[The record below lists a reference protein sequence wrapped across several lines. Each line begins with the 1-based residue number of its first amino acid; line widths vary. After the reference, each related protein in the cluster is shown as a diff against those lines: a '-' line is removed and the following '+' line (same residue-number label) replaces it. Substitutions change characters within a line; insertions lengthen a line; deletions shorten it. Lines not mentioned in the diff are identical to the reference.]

1 MAMSLKEYLNSKIKA
16 RGSTLT
22 KEKAKAKNYK
32 SIAAAKK
39 AGSLYYTNKDG
50 KVMAAVYAGD
60 LKKAA
65 PKPIPRPK
73 IRPKKEKLGAGER
86 PKVTVKT
93 LPDAK
98 KPESKKPEDKL
109 VKMAVIAIS
118 AGTEPKGKA
127 ARIAKLQAEM
137 RRLKKVVDA
146 GKKKKPPVVKRREQA
161 RIREIQGILKRMK

>member
-127 ARIAKLQAEM
+127 ARIAKLKAEM
-137 RRLKKVVDA
+137 RRLRTKIANARQKGSND
-146 GKKKKPPVVKRREQA
+146 RRAEA
-161 RIREIQGILKRMK
+161 RIREIQGIIKRMNK